1 VSNTSVT
8 WWGHSTLWLTDSG
21 STLLTDPVLT
31 DRLAHLRR
39 AAGPT
44 PQLPG
49 EPDAILLS
57 HLHAD
62 HFHLASLRA
71 VPGKPLLIVPRGAAG
86 FAAKALR
93 PRAASGTAS
102 GTPSGTASRIAS
114 GTASRIASGTASG
127 LASRIVELAPGEQIA
142 VGGVKVR
149 GVPAAHD
156 GGRGPWSRE
165 RAHAM
170 GFVVEGAARTWF
182 AGDTGLFDGMSD
194 LGPLDLALIPVGGW
208 GPTLGSHGHLD
219 AISGAEA
226 LRRSRAGW
234 AVPVHYG
241 TLWPIGMARVRQ
253 HMFREPGVRF
263 AEEAARVAP
272 DAKVRVLAH
281 GETLTIN
288 PIGRPA

>member
-8 WWGHSTLWLTDSG
+8 WWGHSTLWLADSG
-21 STLLTDPVLT
+21 STLLTDPVLS

-71 VPGKPLLIVPRGAAG
+71 VPGKPLLIMPRGAAG
-86 FAAKALR
+86 FAAKALG
-93 PRAASGTAS
+93 PQAAS
-102 GTPSGTASRIAS
+102 RM
-114 GTASRIASGTASG
+114 
-127 LASRIVELAPGEQIA
+127 VELAPGEQTA
-142 VGGVKVR
+142 VGGVRVR
-149 GVPAAHD
+149 AVPAAHD

-165 RAHAM
+165 RALAV
-170 GFVVEGAARTWF
+170 GFVVEGSARTWF
-182 AGDTGLFDGMSD
+182 AGDTGLFDGMSE

-208 GPTLGSHGHLD
+208 GPTLGSPGHLD
-219 AISGAEA
+219 AVTGAEA
-226 LRRSRAGW
+226 LRRSQAGW

-241 TLWPIGMARVRQ
+241 TLWPIGLARVRR

-272 DAKVRVLAH
+272 EAKVRVLTQ

-288 PIGRPA
+288 PIGHVA

>member
-8 WWGHSTLWLTDSG
+8 WWGHSTVWLADSG

-44 PQLPG
+44 PRLPG

-71 VPGKPLLIVPRGAAG
+71 VPGKPLLIMPRGAAG
-86 FAAKALR
+86 FAAKTLG
-93 PRAASGTAS
+93 PQAASH
-102 GTPSGTASRIAS
+102 
-114 GTASRIASGTASG
+114 
-127 LASRIVELAPGEQIA
+127 IVELAPDEQAA
-142 VGGVKVR
+142 VGAVKVR
-149 GVPAAHD
+149 AVPAAHD

-165 RAHAM
+165 RALAV

-182 AGDTGLFDGMSD
+182 AGDTGLFDSMSE

-208 GPTLGSHGHLD
+208 GPTLGAHGHLD
-219 AISGAEA
+219 AVTGAEA
-226 LRRSRAGW
+226 LRRSQAEW

-253 HMFREPGVRF
+253 HMFREPGLRF
-263 AEEAARVAP
+263 AEQAARVAP
-272 DAKVRVLAH
+272 GAQVRVLAQ

-288 PIGRPA
+288 PIGHVA